1 MPVENE
7 RKFVLSKD
15 MSLSALE
22 GWRRTDIRQA
32 YLEDGPRI
40 RDENGACTFTYK
52 RMVVAARELVETHI
66 SREDF
71 DMLWSERATA
81 LNKTRF
87 AKTCASGDWVVDFLR
102 DGSGELYFVLAEV
115 ELPRGVTAP
124 SSIAEEIAPYVP
136 RRRAIR
142 LPLHQ
147 QTPDRHRLCLGAL
160 RRDQQELSAQR
171 ANPACAYISTSGT
184 SLVTLLSNS
193 VACDSNLPSRSD
205 AVA

>member
-15 MSLSALE
+15 MPPIALE

-52 RMVVAARELVETHI
+52 RMVVAVGEILEIETHI

-81 LNKTRF
+81 LDKTRF

-124 SSIAEEIAPYVP
+124 SSIAEEIAPHV
-136 RRRAIR
+136 
-142 LPLHQ
+142 LHVV
-147 QTPDRHRLCLGAL
+147 
-160 RRDQQELSAQR
+160 E
-171 ANPACAYISTSGT
+171 
-184 SLVTLLSNS
+184 
-193 VACDSNLPSRSD
+193 RSD
-205 AVA
+205 SRFTNKRLTDIVYASALYDEISKS